1 MKKKLAA
8 EERGLTRINTDNLQ
22 RIYRNKSFNYLCLSL
37 LICGFISLF
46 FCLNDK
52 YTSFLMRGFSP
63 FSQKVSAESANDA
76 IENAL
81 YTKQEFFGA
90 QAIVP
95 LPTKD
100 ARENLALLA
109 ESQPDDREILEKLAE
124 SNEKLSRFDEAEA
137 VLIHLSEIDFSKNET
152 LADFYD
158 RRAQF
163 EKEAEVLRKIL
174 FSTEAQKRPEMF
186 ERLIDL
192 ARIHDLQ
199 AYLKT
204 DFYAAVAEGNPNL
217 YEIFERLIDKLA
229 EEKNYAEALKFLRQV
244 KAQFPGR
251 SKVLLEKEIE
261 ILLETN
267 RGHEAET
274 IYQVAFDPFWSEVE
288 ADKFYEFLSE
298 QDRLRAY
305 GAELKAKVKNN
316 PADFDVA
323 IRLALYQKHGYGS
336 GDDEIALAVSNLEA
350 AKKNWTTAELVTA
363 TRLLLRENAG
373 EAASRF
379 LYTLYLRDDFK
390 NNREMRAKILYQ
402 LFEMFSD
409 VESQKLPLTRGDLRF
424 FEDVARADTNPGIAT
439 GILSLIFS
447 DTNPRAKLE
456 SQEAKATKFFNRAAA
471 YRVFLHYK
479 EEFPNSPELAQMYL
493 DIVRLYT
500 ATGETEVAEKTLNE
514 FAAKFENSEDYA
526 DTALK
531 LADAFVAVEKPEKE
545 RETYRK
551 ILDYLGA
558 QGKPL
563 APNAKDDLQTS
574 NEFQTF
580 GATSF
585 QPTEISV
592 GSATNRNDG
601 INIPKL
607 KNSVASSKVETNFG
621 SGSSG
626 GVYSGDELAGA
637 FRDYLSRK
645 NPVVTYAEVLDKLV
659 ASLAKEKKTAEILA
673 LYSDETGKYPGEEWL
688 YERRISWLE
697 QADLVDEQLQIY
709 NVAGAR
715 FQSRG
720 WQDKLARFFLKQKR
734 QSEFA
739 EFSTNLIGK
748 LNDAEAA
755 DYLSQFVSSD
765 VSGKEFER
773 QLYLKLYESAHR
785 RFPHNLAFVQGLLR
799 FYKTNEREDDWR
811 DLCAAYY
818 FESKEI
824 REEFLNRLSEKGE
837 LRNYLQAAK
846 TSETTIYELFR
857 ADASARLSDYENAV
871 AAYRKLNEIYPNMP
885 EFNERLI
892 NFTRSFGQKN
902 HEILAEAANISKSQ
916 ADFSPATVEYRT
928 RSGEIRAELGD
939 YETARGEWE
948 KLIALRAGDK
958 EIYLDAAT
966 VYWDYFQYDD
976 ALRTIQNLRGKF
988 GDETLY
994 AFETGAIYE
1003 AQDKQAEAVGEY
1015 VKAFDAG
1022 DEQKERAK
1030 KRLVKLAAN
1039 YTNSTNESPLASKQ
1053 ENEANNRSKNKLE
1066 QTVEA
1071 AFLTESRRRKD
1082 ASYLSLGYAEFL
1094 AKIKE
1099 TERAET
1105 VLNRAINQSKNREFL
1120 ESARNFYQ
1128 SENVKSGEQIA
1139 LNRLAQTAESPRQAI
1154 QFRFQLAEIYEENKN
1169 RAAAKS
1175 VLSELVRKFPT
1186 NYGVLSEATDF
1197 YARLGFDDEA
1207 VAVLQNAL
1215 PKSRG
1220 HYRNSLAEKLA
1231 SRLIR
1236 LDRLEQAERIL
1247 TELHGENRADTGV
1260 FDELAKIYVRRND
1273 AAKMRKVFF
1282 ETVAALKESS
1292 ADRRELD
1299 EQIANLRTEMID
1311 AFTRL
1316 GDYKSAVEQHIEI
1329 INRDPEDEELTDDAI
1344 RYVQRYG
1351 SAETL
1356 LSYYEKTAEEA
1367 FKNYRWNVVL
1377 ARIYAANGDQ
1387 ENALK
1392 NYKTAIVNQPEMP
1405 ELYLAIA
1412 DIETRRNN
1420 FDQALKNL
1428 DTVLELTN
1436 DAPENVKKKI
1446 EVLKRAG
1453 RLNEIEA
1460 ERAKLPIEVES
1471 KVVVNQFAEARKL
1484 EASEIDKA
1492 RVLYKEAFDKLLER
1506 PLENDLK
1513 SADISGYVRTIRAEE
1528 PLDKI
1533 NARLWMLRGKLISIS
1548 DENDST
1554 NASEARKRLS
1564 TLDTTIASVVGDTA
1578 KSVATGD
1585 ELALLHAHLNAQLK
1599 ENFGSPDRYS
1609 TVALVQ
1615 DLSRR
1620 AGFGDLEEAILLER
1634 LNAAAS
1640 PADRQSRLRY
1650 LVDFYDERGAFEKSF
1665 DAIEKTGSDDLLLRA
1680 EAARLAG
1687 SREKELD
1694 ALRAI
1699 YWKPNEKTTA
1709 AVTEE
1714 NVARY
1719 LKALHAENRAELESL
1734 TEKSSAYQLQL
1745 INFLLAKGEAELAHA
1760 AIKNSNFP
1768 PAWKAARNA
1777 ETSLALKEFGE
1788 TDECYFCDA
1797 LQFHSIGEMIRQA
1810 PDKNRFLINDDWFR
1824 LTREYGEWVAE
1835 KEKTEA
1841 NAAERK
1847 VSEADKYLTAM
1858 TENLPQ
1864 NAEQQFKLGVFYLE
1878 RNELKAAIEHLR
1890 LAIER
1895 ESFNGSGFAV
1905 GAENSASDDK
1915 TKLATLGAAYYKT
1928 GRRDYAEECWARVLA
1943 DGEPEEELKR
1953 AAVFFKT
1960 LQRYGLSQQARGKL
1974 PPVIVR
1980 FLSTADADDSPEF
1993 QNLIRPISASF
2004 ADEAEKSAYFLDI
2017 LKARPTDTS
2026 LAEMLTG
2033 ENLIAENRQGDFYEL
2048 LIERGGNLS
2057 YYDYN
2062 FTAVLQRVW
2071 REAADAESVYDQ
2083 ENDYKIEE
2091 PDGENLVWRKNFLEL
2106 LVRQNENERATK
2118 LIAKIELE
2126 LKGRY
2131 ARPEWLRLAKIRLQ
2145 IRAGNFDSAQIERF
2159 VGITVSDSATEIKPP
2174 SSTRFND
2181 VSQVLREEKRGAE
2194 IAKLSESFFARMLA
2208 LEQLDAANFVGLSKA
2223 FVQTGETENAVRVL
2237 QLMIDAG
2244 GEATGETALA
2254 EIAALDAVKTRTPD
2268 AAKLPEASRV
2278 NSPNQSDTL
2287 ELAAETALEFG
2298 RANEAISF
2306 RRRLI
2311 EINSVD
2317 SNNHIELAKL
2327 LVQRGEKVEASNLLN
2342 EIIDDRN
2349 SLRSSRFKARMILID
2364 AGEKAEFGNAEFDS
2378 FTQFYNGL
2386 VAEETG
2392 QNETTI
2398 ELFINS
2404 LVNDKDAE
2412 ITAGQHLIK
2421 LYASTGK
2428 LLAALKLA
2436 QTDKAAKPDE
2446 LLETLSEAAEKTGDF
2461 QKAIEFERAKSN
2473 GGNSERIE
2481 NLQKMLADKARRATD
2496 FTVNAEE
2503 NTRKL

>member
-8 EERGLTRINTDNLQ
+8 DERGWTRISTD
-22 RIYRNKSFNYLCLSL
+22 RIKRFCFVKFSKYPCLSA
-37 LICGFISLF
+37 LICGFVFLFSIFLFSNNTDFAFLPTRGLPSL
-46 FCLNDK
+46 
-52 YTSFLMRGFSP
+52 
-63 FSQKVSAESANDA
+63 SQKVSAESANDA

-95 LPTKD
+95 FPTKD
-100 ARENLALLA
+100 ARENLARLA
-109 ESQPDDREILEKLAE
+109 ESQPDNREILEKLAE
-124 SNEKLSRFDEAEA
+124 KDEKLSRFDEAEA
-137 VLIHLSEIDFSKNET
+137 VLIHLAEIDFSKNET

-174 FSTEAQKRPEMF
+174 FSTEAEKRPATF

-192 ARIHDLQ
+192 ARVHDLQ
-199 AYLKT
+199 AYLQK
-204 DFYAAVAEGNPNL
+204 DFYAAVASDNPNL
-217 YEIFERLIDKLA
+217 YEVFERLVEKLS
-229 EEKNYAEALKFLRQV
+229 EEKNYAEALKFLRQA
-244 KAQFPGR
+244 KAQFPER
-251 SKVLLEKEIE
+251 SNVLLEKEIE

-274 IYQVAFDPFWSEVE
+274 IYQAAFDPFWSDAES
-288 ADKFYEFLSE
+288 DKFYEFLSG

-305 GAELKAKVKNN
+305 GAEVKAKLKSN
-316 PADFDVA
+316 PADFGAA
-323 IRLALYQKHGYGS
+323 IRLALYQKHGYGY
-336 GDDEIALAVSNLEA
+336 GDDEIAVAVSNLEA

-363 TRLLLRENAG
+363 SRLLLRENAG

-409 VESQKLPLTRGDLRF
+409 AENQKLPLTRGDLRF
-424 FEDVARADTNPGIAT
+424 YEDVAKADTNPGIAT

-447 DTNPRAKLE
+447 DTRPGSKLE
-456 SQEAKATKFFNRAAA
+456 SQEGKAQKFFNRAAA
-471 YRVFLHYK
+471 YHVFLHYK
-479 EEFPNSPELAQMYL
+479 EEFPNSTELAQMYL
-493 DIVRLYT
+493 DIIRLYT
-500 ATGETEVAEKTLNE
+500 ATMDTEIAEKTLNE

-526 DTALK
+526 GAALK
-531 LADAFVAVEKPEKE
+531 LADAFVAAEKPEKE

-563 APNAKDDLQTS
+563 APNAKNDLRTS
-574 NEFQTF
+574 SEFQTS
-580 GATSF
+580 GASSF
-585 QPTEISV
+585 QTTEISV
-592 GSATNRNDG
+592 GGATNRNDG
-601 INIPKL
+601 INIPKS
-607 KNSVASSKVETNFG
+607 KNSAASSSVQTGFG

-626 GVYSGDELAGA
+626 DVYSGDDETAGT
-637 FRDYLSRK
+637 FRDYLTRK
-645 NPVVTYAEVLDKLV
+645 NSVITYAEVLDKLV

-673 LYSDETGKYPGEEWL
+673 LYSNETSKYPSEEWL
-688 YERRISWLE
+688 YERRIGWLE

-709 NVAGAR
+709 QSALAR

-739 EFSTNLIGK
+739 EFSTDLIGK

-755 DYLSQFVSSD
+755 DYLSQFVGD
-765 VSGKEFER
+765 VPGKEFER

-799 FYKTNEREDDWR
+799 FYKTNERENDWR
-811 DLCAAYY
+811 ELCAAYY

-837 LRNYLQAAK
+837 IRNYLQSAK
-846 TSETTIYELFR
+846 NSETTIYELFR
-857 ADASARLSDYENAV
+857 ADASARLSDHENAV
-871 AAYRKLNEIYPNMP
+871 AAYRRLNEIYPNTP
-885 EFNERLI
+885 EFAERLV
-892 NFTRSFGQKN
+892 NFTRSMGQKN
-902 HEILAEAANISKSQ
+902 RESLTEAANLSKSQ
-916 ADFSPATVEYRT
+916 ADFSPATAEYRT

-976 ALRTIQNLRGKF
+976 ALRTIKNLREKF
-988 GDETLY
+988 ADETLY

-1003 AQDKQAEAVGEY
+1003 AQGKQAKAVGEY
-1015 VKAFDAG
+1015 VKALDAG
-1022 DEQKERAK
+1022 DEQKEKAK

-1039 YTNSTNESPLASKQ
+1039 YTNSTNENLLISEQ
-1053 ENEANNRSKNKLE
+1053 ENEANKRTKNELE

-1071 AFLTESRRRKD
+1071 AFFTERRRRKD
-1082 ASYLSLGYAEFL
+1082 ASYLSLGYAELL

-1105 VLNRAINQSKNREFL
+1105 VLNRAISQSKDREFL
-1120 ESARNFYQ
+1120 ESTRDFYQ

-1139 LNRLAQTAESPRQAI
+1139 LKRLAQTAENPRQSI
-1154 QFRFQLAEIYEENKN
+1154 QFRLQLAENYEENKN
-1169 RAAAKS
+1169 RAAAKTA
-1175 VLSELVRKFPT
+1175 LAELVRNFPT
-1186 NYGVLSEATDF
+1186 NYGVLTEAADF

-1215 PKSRG
+1215 PASRG

-1236 LDRLEQAERIL
+1236 LNRLEQAERIL
-1247 TELHGENRADTGV
+1247 TELHAENRADTGV

-1282 ETVAALKESS
+1282 ETVAALKESDN
-1292 ADRRELD
+1292 DRRELD

-1344 RYVQRYG
+1344 KYVQRYG
-1351 SAETL
+1351 GAETL
-1356 LSYYEKTAEEA
+1356 LSYYRKTAEEA

-1377 ARIYAANGDQ
+1377 AKIYAANNDP
-1387 ENALK
+1387 ENAVK
-1392 NYKTAIVNQPEMP
+1392 NYKTATVNQPEMP

-1412 DIETRRNN
+1412 DIETKRNN
-1420 FDQALKNL
+1420 FDAALKNL

-1453 RLNEIEA
+1453 RLNEIET
-1460 ERAKLPIEVES
+1460 ERAKLPFGVEP
-1471 KVVVNQFAEARKL
+1471 KIAVDQFAEARKL
-1484 EASEIDKA
+1484 EASEVDKA
-1492 RVLYKEAFDKLLER
+1492 RALYKEAFDKLLEK
-1506 PLENDLK
+1506 PLEKDLK
-1513 SADISGYVRTIRAEE
+1513 STDISAYARAIRAEE

-1533 NARLWMLRGKLISIS
+1533 NAQLWMLRGKLISIS
-1548 DENDST
+1548 DENNST
-1554 NASEARKRLS
+1554 DASEARKRLS
-1564 TLDTTIASVVGDTA
+1564 TLDAAIASAVGDIAKTA
-1578 KSVATGD
+1578 ATDD
-1585 ELALLHAHLNAQLK
+1585 ELAALHAHLNAQMK

-1620 AGFGDLEEAILLER
+1620 AGFGDLEEAILLGQ
-1634 LNAAAS
+1634 LDAAAL
-1640 PADRQSRLRY
+1640 PTDRQSRLRY
-1650 LVDFYDERGAFEKSF
+1650 IVDFYDERGAFEKSF
-1665 DAIEKTGSDDLLLRA
+1665 DQIEKTGSDDLPLRA
-1680 EAARLAG
+1680 EAARLVG
-1687 SREKELD
+1687 NREKELD

-1699 YWKPNEKTTA
+1699 YWKPNETTTA
-1709 AVTEE
+1709 AIDG

-1719 LKALHAENRAELESL
+1719 LEVLYAENRSELESL

-1745 INFLLAKGEAELAHA
+1745 INFLLGKNEAELAHA

-1768 PAWKAARNA
+1768 TAWKAARNA

-1788 TDECYFCDA
+1788 ANECYFCDA
-1797 LQFHSIGEMIRQA
+1797 LQFRSIGEMMRQA

-1835 KEKTEA
+1835 KEKMEA

-1864 NAEQQFKLGVFYLE
+1864 NAEQQFKLGVVYLE

-1890 LAIER
+1890 LAIEI
-1895 ESFNGSGFAV
+1895 
-1905 GAENSASDDK
+1905 ENSAAVDK
-1915 TKLATLGAAYYKT
+1915 TKLATLGAAYYKI
-1928 GRRDYAEECWARVLA
+1928 GRRDYAEECWARVLTN
-1943 DGEPEEELKR
+1943 GEPEEELKR
-1953 AAVFFKT
+1953 ASVFFKT

-1993 QNLIRPISASF
+1993 QFLIRAVAESF
-2004 ADEAEKSAYFLDI
+2004 ADEAEKSAYFLSI

-2026 LAEMLTG
+2026 LAEMLTS
-2033 ENLIAENRQGDFYEL
+2033 ENLIAENRQSEFYEL
-2048 LIERGGNLS
+2048 LIERGGDLS

-2071 REAADAESVYDQ
+2071 MNAADAESVYDQ

-2091 PDGENLVWRKNFLEL
+2091 PDGENLVWRKNYLEL
-2106 LVRQNENERATK
+2106 LVRQNENERAAR
-2118 LIAKIELE
+2118 LIAAIEKE
-2126 LKGRY
+2126 LNTRY
-2131 ARPEWLRLAKIRLQ
+2131 ARPEWLRLTKIRLQ
-2145 IRAGNFDSAQIERF
+2145 IRGGNFDSAQIERF
-2159 VGITVSDSATEIKPP
+2159 VGITVSDSASEIKPP
-2174 SSTRFND
+2174 SSARFND
-2181 VSQVLREEKRGAE
+2181 VSQVLREEKRSAE

-2208 LEQLDAANFVGLSKA
+2208 LEQLDASNFVGLSKA
-2223 FVQTGETENAVRVL
+2223 FVQTGESERAVRVL

-2244 GEATGETALA
+2244 GEATRETASA
-2254 EIAALDAVKTRTPD
+2254 EIAALDAVKGRTPD
-2268 AAKLPEASRV
+2268 AAKLPEANRV
-2278 NSPNQSDTL
+2278 NSPNQSDAL

-2298 RANEAISF
+2298 RTNEAIAF

-2311 EINSVD
+2311 EINSAD
-2317 SNNHIELAKL
+2317 SNNRIELAKL
-2327 LVQRGEKVEASNLLN
+2327 LVQTGEKAEAANLLN

-2364 AGEKAEFGNAEFDS
+2364 TGEKAEFANSDFDS

-2386 VAEETG
+2386 FAEETIG
-2392 QNETTI
+2392 QNEAAI
-2398 ELFINS
+2398 KLFTNS
-2404 LVNDKDAE
+2404 LVNNRDAE
-2412 ITAGQHLIK
+2412 TTAAQHLIK
-2421 LYASTGK
+2421 LYATTGK
-2428 LLAALKLA
+2428 FFAALKLA

-2461 QKAIEFERAKSN
+2461 KEAIEFERAKSN
-2473 GGNSERIE
+2473 GGNIERIA
-2481 NLQKMLADKARRATD
+2481 NLQKVFADKTRRATD